1 MWKLRVINMISSRL
15 RELRLMHK
23 MSQSDL
29 AKAIHVSQQ
38 AITKWETGKSEP
50 SSSNIV
56 DISKYFNV
64 SSDYLLGET
73 DDKTPDKDMSKNQK
87 LVAYSIDPDISDE
100 ERQAIIEMVQAAK
113 KFRKRI

>member
-1 MWKLRVINMISSRL
+1 MISSRL

-56 DISKYFNV
+56 DIYKYFNV
-64 SSDYLLGET
+64 SSDYLLGAT
-73 DDKTPDKDMSKNQK
+73 DEKTPDKDMSKNQK

>member
-1 MWKLRVINMISSRL
+1 MISSRL